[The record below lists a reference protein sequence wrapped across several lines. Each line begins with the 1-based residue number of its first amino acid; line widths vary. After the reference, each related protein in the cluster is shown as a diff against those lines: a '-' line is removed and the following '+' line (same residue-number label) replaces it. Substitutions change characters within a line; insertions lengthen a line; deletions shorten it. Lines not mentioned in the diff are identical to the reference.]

1 MTQATPGWYADPTRL
16 YSYRYWDGAKWTG
29 QVSSGGTGG
38 ADPNPLD
45 PAIAS
50 TPPAPGSA
58 APAMASAPPPPTV
71 QVSQKSGGSG
81 FGTII
86 GVILAI
92 LVVVVL
98 IAVIVNSSGDDS
110 TDNTDA
116 PVVTE
121 APETPGEE

>member
-1 MTQATPGWYADPTRL
+1 MTQATPGWYTDPSRV
-16 YSYRYWDGAKWTG
+16 YSYRYWDGMNWTN
-29 QVSSGGTGG
+29 QVSSGGTSG

-58 APAMASAPPPPTV
+58 APTMASTPPPPTV
-71 QVSQKSGGSG
+71 QVSQKSGSG
-81 FGTII
+81 FGTIV

-92 LVVVVL
+92 LVVVAL
-98 IAVIVNSSGDDS
+98 IAVVANNSGDDS